1 MGSRTTE
8 AAAART
14 ATAPRA
20 MRSARSLWTRRNPAP
35 CRGRRGST
43 ITSRC
48 APLGCQ
54 PMRATLSLLCLRR
67 AAHQLW
73 YTYDDLKISS
83 ARATPAC
90 GLEACRLSDPLPQ
103 GACTRPHLWP
113 LPACASL
120 FRPHRVD
127 SIGGKCHV
135 SRLGRGIKRS
145 CAQVEHTI
153 ECPRDHVTAVLG
165 LGSSVVSGTAGGT
178 ISVHSVA
185 SAALQQSLR
194 LPRAAPVSALALP
207 GARESASCMLVSAF
221 SRVHAYALD
230 YGTVVGEFEPHAD
243 SITAMSASPGG
254 PGGGVL
260 YTASE
265 DTTIRSWS
273 AGAERSP
280 WSTATPPLFEA
291 DSPEA
296 SVPTAVHVRFSFF
309 LCCDWILPLLCKDA
323 SFLLLHAMWAGG
335 CGALAMLAV
344 CALPACGVCCISY
357 SCLRQESEY
366 MYIVGL

>member
-1 MGSRTTE
+1 MALRRPSSATLCRSVH
-8 AAAART
+8 AHART
-14 ATAPRA
+14 SGHSRLVHCC
-20 MRSARSLWTRRNPAP
+20 SAH
-35 CRGRRGST
+35 
-43 ITSRC
+43 I
-48 APLGCQ
+48 
-54 PMRATLSLLCLRR
+54 
-67 AAHQLW
+67 
-73 YTYDDLKISS
+73 
-83 ARATPAC
+83 
-90 GLEACRLSDPLPQ
+90 ELPQ
-103 GACTRPHLWP
+103 WAVSVTLAGSAE
-113 LPACASL
+113 
-120 FRPHRVD
+120 
-127 SIGGKCHV
+127 V
-135 SRLGRGIKRS
+135 SRGS

-221 SRVHAYALD
+221 SRVHVYALD

-280 WSTATPPLFEA
+280 WSTAAPPLFEA

-296 SVPTAVHVRFSFF
+296 SVPTAVHVRCF
-309 LCCDWILPLLCKDA
+309 LFLICFRCCVRTLA
-323 SFLLLHAMWAGG
+323 SVSSMPYGQEVAG
-335 CGALAMLAV
+335 L
-344 CALPACGVCCISY
+344 
-357 SCLRQESEY
+357 
-366 MYIVGL
+366 